1 MNMNFI
7 LFLILC
13 ISLICILLLSVKL
26 WQVHEHLSVIKEAL
40 EDIKLGNLN
49 RRVLARDNDMTK
61 QICYD
66 INSIALHN
74 QMQLIQQQQ
83 SEAAYKRL
91 MTSLSHDVKTP
102 LTSLMGYL
110 EAIQTGVVLGKERDD
125 YLRIAY
131 EKARH
136 LSAFV
141 QSLFEWVK
149 LDSGEQIF
157 HFEEQDICELTRDIL
172 ADWIPA
178 LENAGITYEVCI
190 PEEEYRLR
198 IDAAAYTRIVNNL
211 LQNVLVHSEATSVAI
226 ALSTDETGACLTVC
240 DNGKGIPPMEQ
251 TRIFERMY
259 QCDASRSAKGNGLG
273 LSIVRELVL
282 AHRGTVFR
290 RRFPR
295 RRRNVSCLFLQ
306 SPVLAQGSFLKQG
319 TSKKPARLRQGSR
332 GILIITGAKGTP

>member
-1 MNMNFI
+1 MDWNI
-7 LFLILC
+7 LWGIVCLLLILA
-13 ISLICILLLSVKL
+13 LWYTVARLLRVREQLL
-26 WQVHEHLSVIKEAL
+26 QIQDAL
-40 EDIKLGNLN
+40 TDIKNGNLN
-49 RRVLARDNDMTK
+49 RRVLARKSDMTRK
-61 QICYD
+61 ICYD
-66 INSIALHN
+66 INRIAVNDQAKLVA
-74 QMQLIQQQQ
+74 QRQ
-83 SEAAYKRL
+83 SEQAYKRL

-131 EKARH
+131 ELSRH

-178 LENAGITYEVCI
+178 LENAGITYEVCF
-190 PEEEYRLR
+190 PEEEYLLR
-198 IDAAAYTRIVNNL
+198 IDTAAYTRIINNL

-240 DNGKGIPPMEQ
+240 DNGKGIPPMEL
-251 TRIFERMY
+251 TRIFDRFY
-259 QCDASRSAKGNGLG
+259 QCDSSRSA
-273 LSIVRELVL
+273 
-282 AHRGTVFR
+282 
-290 RRFPR
+290 
-295 RRRNVSCLFLQ
+295 
-306 SPVLAQGSFLKQG
+306 
-319 TSKKPARLRQGSR
+319 
-332 GILIITGAKGTP
+332 

>member
-1 MNMNFI
+1 
-7 LFLILC
+7 
-13 ISLICILLLSVKL
+13 
-26 WQVHEHLSVIKEAL
+26 
-40 EDIKLGNLN
+40 
-49 RRVLARDNDMTK
+49 MTRK
-61 QICYD
+61 ICYD
-66 INSIALHN
+66 INRIAVNDQAKLVA
-74 QMQLIQQQQ
+74 QRQ
-83 SEAAYKRL
+83 SEQAYKRL

-198 IDAAAYTRIVNNL
+198 ID
-211 LQNVLVHSEATSVAI
+211 
-226 ALSTDETGACLTVC
+226 LSLIHIYQQHDCIGGQGARG
-240 DNGKGIPPMEQ
+240 GKI
-251 TRIFERMY
+251 
-259 QCDASRSAKGNGLG
+259 
-273 LSIVRELVL
+273 
-282 AHRGTVFR
+282 
-290 RRFPR
+290 
-295 RRRNVSCLFLQ
+295 RRRNR
-306 SPVLAQGSFLKQG
+306 K
-319 TSKKPARLRQGSR
+319 RR
-332 GILIITGAKGTP
+332 GGLYAVV

>member
-1 MNMNFI
+1 MDWNI
-7 LFLILC
+7 LWGIVCLLLILA
-13 ISLICILLLSVKL
+13 LWYTVARLLRVREQLL
-26 WQVHEHLSVIKEAL
+26 QIQDAL
-40 EDIKLGNLN
+40 TDIKNGNLN
-49 RRVLARDNDMTK
+49 RRVLARKSDMTRK
-61 QICYD
+61 ICYD
-66 INSIALHN
+66 INRIAVNDQAKLVA
-74 QMQLIQQQQ
+74 QRQ
-83 SEAAYKRL
+83 SEQAYKRL

-198 IDAAAYTRIVNNL
+198 IDAAAYTRIINNL

-282 AHRGTVFR
+282 AHRGTV
-290 RRFPR
+290 
-295 RRRNVSCLFLQ
+295 SAED
-306 SPVLAQGSFLKQG
+306 SPGGGATFHVYF
-319 TSKKPARLRQGSR
+319 SR
-332 GILIITGAKGTP
+332 ALS